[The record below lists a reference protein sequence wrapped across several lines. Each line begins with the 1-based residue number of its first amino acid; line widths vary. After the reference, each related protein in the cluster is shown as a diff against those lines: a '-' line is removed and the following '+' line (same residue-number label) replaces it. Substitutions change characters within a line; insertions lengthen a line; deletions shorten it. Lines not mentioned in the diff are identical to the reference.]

1 MLYFIFGA
9 IALIVG
15 GLIFVA
21 IVYHMIQ
28 LVVGLAAIAIGVG
41 IFVFLV
47 QLEYPYNLIFS
58 LLYIAFII
66 FLVIIG
72 YRRKNGKQDQRLVFE
87 TIIHKGE
94 YYE

>member
-1 MLYFIFGA
+1 MLYFIFGV

-21 IVYHMIQ
+21 IVYYTIQ

-47 QLEYPYNLIFS
+47 QLEHPYNLIFS
-58 LLYIAFII
+58 FLYIAFII

-72 YRRKNGKQDQRLVFE
+72 YRRKNGEQDQP
-87 TIIHKGE
+87 IGI
-94 YYE
+94 

>member
-1 MLYFIFGA
+1 MLYFIFGV

-41 IFVFLV
+41 IFVF
-47 QLEYPYNLIFS
+47 F
-58 LLYIAFII
+58 F
-66 FLVIIG
+66 
-72 YRRKNGKQDQRLVFE
+72 
-87 TIIHKGE
+87 
-94 YYE
+94 

>member
-1 MLYFIFGA
+1 MLYFIFGV

-47 QLEYPYNLIFS
+47 HLEYPYNLIFS

-72 YRRKNGKQDQRLVFE
+72 YRRKNGE
-87 TIIHKGE
+87 
-94 YYE
+94 